1 MAVPQSD
8 PAQPARDG
16 RTSDR
21 LLSLLV
27 SASDCLA
34 GVWPAGRLLSQR
46 LDELAGRLSAGR
58 LRVAVLGQ
66 FKRGK
71 STFLNALLGCDL
83 LPSGVVPL
91 TAIPTFLRW
100 GPDNQAEVSYLDG
113 RLPEKVVAADPRDI
127 AALLRRYVT
136 EEGNPRNR
144 AGVAR
149 VEVSLP
155 AAMLASGIELI
166 DTPGIGST
174 LRHNTDAALQVL
186 PECDAA
192 FFVVSVDPPI
202 TAAELDYLDRARAGI
217 SPILFILN
225 KVDYLP
231 AAERRSAADFLRQAL
246 RDHSASLAA
255 PVIFELSARNA
266 LRAKHE
272 QDKAA
277 VESSGLAAIEAH
289 LAVTMLH
296 AKRDILRTAITQ
308 KAATILDLARSDAAL
323 AVRALEMPIEELA
336 ARARR
341 FGEAVADIE
350 RQRLLAAD
358 LLGGDRRRM
367 RQSVEQRAELLRSEA
382 RTSLLALADAAFS
395 DMRPAAKAEEA
406 AKSLI
411 AEAIPG
417 LFQAALERAARQI
430 ADELDEN
437 LAGHVDRAETVIAA
451 VRKSAAELFDIPC
464 PTRETTESFVTARA
478 PYWVTQKWHETL
490 LPLSGG
496 VIDRFLPAIAA
507 RTRAKRR
514 LSAEVDDLVA
524 RNVENLRWAT
534 LQNVDDAFRRFSRWF
549 DERLGEAIEATRG
562 AIAAAQESRRLR
574 AGEAEAD
581 LQRLRSTQEQIAA
594 LLDRLNVL
602 QQREKQ
608 RVEPELALAA
618 GDEGDG

>member
-1 MAVPQSD
+1 MAVPLSD
-8 PAQPARDG
+8 PVRRTRDG
-16 RTSDR
+16 KAADQ
-21 LLSLLV
+21 LLSVLE
-27 SASDCLA
+27 SASDHLTGA
-34 GVWPAGRLLSQR
+34 WPAGSAHSLRLHQ
-46 LDELAGRLSAGR
+46 LAERLSTGR
-58 LRVAVLGQ
+58 LRIAVLGQ

-100 GPDNQAEVSYLDG
+100 GPENQAEVSYLDG
-113 RLPEKVVAADPRDI
+113 RPRETKVANDLGEI
-127 AALLRRYVT
+127 AALLRRQVT

-149 VEVSLP
+149 VEVSLTAP
-155 AAMLASGIELI
+155 ILASGIELI

-174 LRHNTDAALQVL
+174 LRHNTDAALEVL

-202 TAAELDYLDRARAGI
+202 TAAELDYLDRARSGI

-231 AAERRSAADFLRQAL
+231 TAERRSAADFLRQAL
-246 RDHSASLAA
+246 RDHSASLED

-266 LRAKHE
+266 LRAKIQRDE
-272 QDKAA
+272 AA
-277 VESSGLAAIEAH
+277 IESSGLAAIEVH
-289 LAVTMLH
+289 LAVTMLS
-296 AKRDILRTAITQ
+296 AKRDILRTAIAQ
-308 KAATILDLARSDAAL
+308 KAATTLELAHSDTAL
-323 AVRALEMPIEELA
+323 AIRALEMPIDELG
-336 ARARR
+336 ARTRQ
-341 FGEAVADIE
+341 FSGAVADIE

-367 RQSVEQRAELLRSEA
+367 RQAVEQRAEILRSEA

-395 DMRPAAKAEEA
+395 GGRQAAKAEEM

-411 AEAIPG
+411 AEAIPE
-417 LFQAALERAARQI
+417 LFQEALERAARQI
-430 ADELDEN
+430 ADELDQN
-437 LAGHVDRAETVIAA
+437 LAGHVACAEAVIAS
-451 VRKSAAELFDIPC
+451 VRKNAAELFDIPY
-464 PTRETTESFVTARA
+464 PTRETTESFAAARE

-490 LPLSGG
+490 LPLGGG
-496 VIDRFLPAIAA
+496 VIDRFLSAIAA

-514 LSAEVDDLVA
+514 LSAEVDELIA

-534 LQNVDDAFRRFSRWF
+534 LQNIDDAFRRFSGWF

-562 AIAAAQESRRLR
+562 AITAAQERRQRR
-574 AGEAEAD
+574 AGEADAD
-581 LQRLRSTQEQIAA
+581 LQRLRSAQEELAA
-594 LLDRLNVL
+594 LLTRLNLL
-602 QQREKQ
+602 QQREEQ
-608 RVEPELALAA
+608 PADMGLALAA
-618 GDEGDG
+618 GGEGDG

>member
-1 MAVPQSD
+1 MALPQSG
-8 PAQPARDG
+8 PVQSARDG
-16 RTSDR
+16 KAADQ
-21 LLSLLV
+21 LLSLLA
-27 SASDCLA
+27 SASDRLTA
-34 GVWPAGRLLSQR
+34 VWPSGSLSR
-46 LDELAGRLSAGR
+46 RFDDLADRLSAGR

-83 LPSGVVPL
+83 LPSSVVPL

-100 GPDNQAEVSYLDG
+100 GPENRAEVSYLDG
-113 RLPEKVVAADPRDI
+113 RPHETMVADDLRDI

-144 AGVAR
+144 SGVAR

-155 AAMLASGIELI
+155 AAILASGIELI

-174 LRHNTDAALQVL
+174 LRHNTDAALEVL

-217 SPILFILN
+217 SPIFFVLN

-231 AAERRSAADFLRQAL
+231 SAERRSAADFLRQAL
-246 RDHSASLAA
+246 RGHSASLAE

-266 LRAKHE
+266 LAAKQA
-272 QDKAA
+272 QDKEA
-277 VESSGLAAIEAH
+277 VKLSGLAAIEAH
-289 LAVTMLH
+289 LAETLLKT
-296 AKRDILRTAITQ
+296 KRDILRAAIVQKAIT
-308 KAATILDLARSDAAL
+308 ALEFAHSDAAL

-341 FGEAVADIE
+341 FGDAVADIE

-367 RQSVEQRAELLRSEA
+367 RQTMEQRAEILRSEA

-395 DMRPAAKAEEA
+395 GGRPPAKAEEM

-411 AEAIPG
+411 AEAIPE
-417 LFQAALERAARQI
+417 LFQEALERAARQT
-430 ADELDEN
+430 ADELN
-437 LAGHVDRAETVIAA
+437 QSLAGHVDRAETVIAS
-451 VRKSAAELFDIPC
+451 VRKSAAELFDIPYGA
-464 PTRETTESFVTARA
+464 RETTESFVAARE
-478 PYWVTQKWHETL
+478 PYWVTHKWHETL
-490 LPLSGG
+490 LPLGG
-496 VIDRFLPAIAA
+496 SVIDRFLPFIAA

-514 LSAEVDDLVA
+514 LSAEVDDLIA

-534 LQNVDDAFRRFSRWF
+534 LQNIDEAFRRFSGWF
-549 DERLGEAIEATRG
+549 DERLREAIEATRG
-562 AIAAAQESRRLR
+562 AITAAQESRQRR

-581 LQRLRSTQEQIAA
+581 LQRLRAAQEQVAA
-594 LLDRLNVL
+594 LITRLNLL
-602 QQREKQ
+602 QPREEQ
-608 RVEPELALAA
+608 PVEIELALAA
-618 GDEGDG
+618 GGEGDG